1 MYRGAG
7 YKTLLLAVFTPKW
20 LVIRPFRARSYNQ
33 PPCKFYFKVVESYTR
48 GLCWVLAYYFQGC
61 VDWGWY
67 YPFHYAPFASDFT
80 DLGSIEINWDRDA
93 KPRKPLE
100 QLMCVFP
107 AASGQFLPDTWRTLM
122 SDPFSPIIDFYPTDF
137 AVDLNGKKFEW
148 MGVALLIGF
157 KILIFHFFIFLFSR
171 FSIKNLN

>member
-1 MYRGAG
+1 M
-7 YKTLLLAVFTPKW
+7 
-20 LVIRPFRARSYNQ
+20 N
-33 PPCKFYFKVVESYTR
+33 FKVVESYTR

-157 KILIFHFFIFLFSR
+157 KNFCLSGFD
-171 FSIKNLN
+171 

>member
-1 MYRGAG
+1 MVG
-7 YKTLLLAVFTPKW
+7 F
-20 LVIRPFRARSYNQ
+20 IF
-33 PPCKFYFKVVESYTR
+33 KFSFKIKFCFKVVESYTR

-157 KILIFHFFIFLFSR
+157 KITIFHFFLFFLFST
-171 FSIKNLN
+171 FSTINLN